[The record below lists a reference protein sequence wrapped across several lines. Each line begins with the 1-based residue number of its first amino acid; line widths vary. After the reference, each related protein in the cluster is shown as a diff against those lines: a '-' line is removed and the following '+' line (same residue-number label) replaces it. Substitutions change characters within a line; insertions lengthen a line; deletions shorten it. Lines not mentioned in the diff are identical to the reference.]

1 MTMSANFSRSWRHI
15 LPRSALA
22 LTCLLAMVA
31 NADTLQ
37 RIKDSNTFTMGFVPD
52 YAPFSSG
59 DIHNPEG
66 YSIELCR
73 KVAARIQQQLALPA
87 LQLRFVPVAIEQML
101 TAVQQGKVD
110 ILCSPVD
117 ETLKRRE
124 LVSFS
129 LPVMISG
136 LGVILERDAPAGLL
150 GPLRGE
156 AQDRGPLWRGNLAR
170 QFDTYTFAVLV
181 GTNSAEI
188 VQQRMRTLG
197 LKSSPVLVESVGD
210 GIKLV
215 ASGMVDA
222 FFDDRLV
229 LLNQQAGVWN
239 GENLLVLDRLFQETP
254 AALAIGRGDEDFRL
268 LVDATLSRLFHSADG
283 DTLYR
288 LYFGEPSAH
297 TRQMF
302 MLYPQP

>member
-1 MTMSANFSRSWRHI
+1 MSKHYSRSWRYCV
-15 LPRSALA
+15 
-22 LTCLLAMVA
+22 LTLICLLAMPA
-31 NADTLQ
+31 SADTLQ
-37 RIKDSNTFTMGFVPD
+37 RIQHSNTFTMGFVPD

-59 DIHNPEG
+59 DLQAPEG

-73 KVAARIQQQLALPA
+73 KVAARIQQQLALPD

-101 TAVQQGKVD
+101 TAVQEGKVD

-117 ETLKRRE
+117 ETLTRRE
-124 LVSFS
+124 RVSFS

-136 LGVILERDAPAGLL
+136 LGVIVKSDAPQSLL

-156 AQDRGPLWRGNLAR
+156 AQDNGPLWRGNLVR
-170 QFDTYTFAVLV
+170 QFDSYNFAALA
-181 GTNSAEI
+181 GTHSAEM
-188 VQQRMRTLG
+188 VQQRMRAQG
-197 LKSSPVLVESVGD
+197 LKSTPVLVETVGD

-229 LLNQQAGVWN
+229 LLNQQASVWN
-239 GENLLVLDRLFQETP
+239 GENLMVLDRLFRETP
-254 AALAIGRGDEDFRL
+254 AALALGRGDEDFRL
-268 LVDATLSRLFHSADG
+268 LVDATLSQLFHSADG
-283 DTLYR
+283 ETLYR

>member
-1 MTMSANFSRSWRHI
+1 MSQHSSRFWHQC
-15 LPRSALA
+15 A
-22 LTCLLAMVA
+22 LTLFCLLAITA
-31 NADTLQ
+31 HADTLQ
-37 RIKDSNTFTMGFVPD
+37 RIQHSNTFTMGFVPD

-59 DIHNPEG
+59 DAQNPAG

-73 KVAARIQQQLALPA
+73 KVGARIKQQLALPD
-87 LQLRFVPVAIEQML
+87 LQLRFVPLAIEQML
-101 TAVQQGKVD
+101 TAVQEGKVD

-124 LVSFS
+124 QVSFS

-136 LGVILERDAPAGLL
+136 LGVIVRSDAPAGLL

-156 AQDRGPLWRGNLAR
+156 IQDKGPIWRGNLVR
-170 QFDTYTFAVLV
+170 QFDTYSFAALA

-197 LKSSPVLVESVGD
+197 LKSKPVLVESVGD

-229 LLNQQAGVWN
+229 LLNQQAEVWN
-239 GENLLVLDRLFQETP
+239 GENLLVLERLFLETP
-254 AALAIGRGDEDFRL
+254 AALALGRGDEDFRL
-268 LVDATLSRLFHSADG
+268 LVDATLSQLFHSADG
-283 DTLYR
+283 ETLYR
-288 LYFGEPSAH
+288 LYFGEPSEH
-297 TRQMF
+297 TQQMF
-302 MLYPQP
+302 MLYPKP